1 MHIPNNPQL
10 NMYHH
15 TLQER
20 QRLLQKHR
28 LESYH
33 ASLHRREKEIMEDY
47 HRRVEKMKEV
57 SVTPT
62 TPSEIR
68 KSIDILC

>member
-47 HRRVEKMKEV
+47 HRRVEKMKELNNYF
-57 SVTPT
+57 
-62 TPSEIR
+62 
-68 KSIDILC
+68 DILGIESKFSLVM

>member
-1 MHIPNNPQL
+1 MHIQNNPQ
-10 NMYHH
+10 MSAYHH
-15 TLQER
+15 SIDEKK
-20 QRLLQKHR
+20 RLLQKEKLQKYHDR
-28 LESYH
+28 LNR
-33 ASLHRREKEIMEDY
+33 AEKEIMEDY